1 MIGLIS
7 NRIDQIDQLELF
19 MESFIES
26 GIPPVDISYI
36 PDKYKNAILERSVS
50 DLVEKKQPS
59 GLLKP
64 YIENAEIGSD
74 IISGIEHDYLVGSIT
89 ESQYQELVK
98 QFSLFI
104 EACVHTEFAI
114 GAMLPQHGT
123 WGCQYKYKEEDSDE
137 GEDNGEDLDD
147 LIDIDESMMEYIQNP
162 DYDYSVY
169 VEKSAIDAMK
179 GISSKIGGKFK
190 ISSKQL
196 RNIVDKAALKSKIRV
211 AKLKKADPG
220 KIAELEKQLVTKE
233 EESRALKK
241 GITPESL
248 KQLDQAANK
257 VEAAFKKKEQEGIEK
272 VEQISTDE
280 IKEMLAENVVVKPYA
295 TDDEILF
302 EAYFGKSP
310 ILRQAEDILEQ
321 LIAEIKR
328 DPNRSYTDHPL
339 NKKFIQLMQKQ
350 FGFRKLFIMWDHL
363 PYVIGGGS
371 AFTYISSN
379 IITSSGSDLLVGKDK
394 KKGYYDKNHQI
405 VCYVQIATEIV
416 RYTNLTGAEMLA
428 TILHEFGHNF
438 DATVYGKIN
447 LIMGYASLIQAAY
460 EKPFRM
466 LYLIQGTDAGK
477 EKIAELHRMG
487 DKAWDYLVEKIPV
500 VKKIEYIFNR
510 ILNIVLINRNDIKN
524 MRSLYD
530 IFKSTIRLMNP
541 WSLITFITN
550 NHLRNVISNKIEVFS
565 DSFATAYGYGADL
578 TNAMRKFETGPML
591 DRTRL
596 GDKKLNPVQ
605 RFCIDLVLMERE
617 IVSFIVGS
625 PHGTPYS
632 RVKRCRD
639 ALLKDLE
646 EGNYPPDLKK
656 ELLANIKQLEDS
668 YEKAIENKENGTGMI
683 FSTFVKRFTSK
694 IFDGDMNL
702 IAKLFPNE
710 ELYPAEESVYNEDYY
725 YNLITSRDDIM
736 IKLEKAQQD
745 NDLNLIHDY
754 ENNLKYY
761 QIQIEKANEYI
772 EEAANIDKEIKP
784 IIKKLN
790 EKGYKTK
797 YSSAGH
803 TQLRKKEDK
812 YRDGIYKGK
821 LYSDARIMFDKD
833 YNFPKAPKH
842 WIWKVVDGK
851 DYLDIDPK
859 GYYLTKGDTPAEAFN
874 KWKTMYMDTLRT
886 WVENLPDQKDTQGEV
901 EAKDT
906 KGRHIALEE
915 VDNMKAF
922 EDFFEA
928 TMNEIDN
935 DIMEDGY
942 DSVFIY

>member
-114 GAMLPQHGT
+114 GAMLPQPGT

-169 VEKSAIDAMK
+169 VEKSAIDAVK

-257 VEAAFKKKEQEGIEK
+257 VEAAFKKKEQEGIEQ
-272 VEQISTDE
+272 VEQLSTDE

-295 TDDEILF
+295 TEDEILN
-302 EAYFGKSP
+302 EAYFGKTP
-310 ILRQAEDILEQ
+310 ELEQAEDILGQ
-321 LIAEIKR
+321 LIEEIKR
-328 DPNRSYTDHPL
+328 DPYNSFIHHPL
-339 NKKFIQLMQKQ
+339 NKKFEKILQKQ
-350 FGFRKLFIMWDHL
+350 FGFKKVFILWDRSS
-363 PYVIGGGS
+363 VVNTS
-371 AFTYISSN
+371 AFTYISSS
-379 IITSSGSDLLVGKDK
+379 IINGSDDVLFIKNK
-394 KKGYYDKNHQI
+394 KSGYYDKKHKH
-405 VCYVQIATEIV
+405 IAYI
-416 RYTNLTGAEMLA
+416 RISTNLVKDMDLTPAENLA
-428 TILHEFGHNF
+428 IILHEFGHNF
-438 DATVYGKIN
+438 DKTTYAKIN
-447 LIMGYASLIQAAY
+447 LSIM
-460 EKPFRM
+460 
-466 LYLIQGTDAGK
+466 YLNILCSIFVSPLNAVSVVPTTDFGK
-477 EKIAELHRMG
+477 NFLGELRRMG
-487 DKAWDYLVEKIPV
+487 DKVRGYLVNLMPPL
-500 VKKIEYIFNR
+500 KKVEMIFQKLGNIMVLGGEIISAPIGMLMAPLYILLSPW
-510 ILNIVLINRNDIKN
+510 IHLLNVPTN
-524 MRSLYD
+524 
-530 IFKSTIRLMNP
+530 KSEE
-541 WSLITFITN
+541 FA
-550 NHLRNVISNKIEVFS
+550 
-565 DSFATAYGYGADL
+565 DSFATAYGYGP
-578 TNAMRKFETGPML
+578 E
-591 DRTRL
+591 L
-596 GDKKLNPVQ
+596 GRALSKMDKLNVLNFSKLKDERNMNPVQ
-605 RFCIDLVLMERE
+605 KFCYDMVLMERE
-617 IVSFIVGS
+617 ILGFALGASHGS
-625 PHGTPYS
+625 TAS
-632 RVKRCRD
+632 RITQCKR
-639 ALLKDLE
+639 ALMDDLDK
-646 EGNYPPDLKK
+646 GNYPPELKQ
-656 ELLANIKQLEDS
+656 ELLNSISKLEET
-668 YEKAIENKENGTGMI
+668 YQKCLEVEEKGNK
-683 FSTFVKRFTSK
+683 FVLTSFVRNFLMK
-694 IFDGDMNL
+694 LFKGNTSF
-702 IAKLFPNE
+702 IAKLFPRGAVDAVYE
-710 ELYPAEESVYNEDYY
+710 YESAYNEDYY
-725 YNLITSRDDIM
+725 YNLITGRDETY

-812 YRDGIYKGK
+812 YRDGVYKGK

-906 KGRHIALEE
+906 KGRHITLEE
-915 VDNMKAF
+915 VDNMKEF